1 MYDALTIA
9 AIADELAATI
19 VRGRV
24 QRVQHGDELTL
35 SFEIYARGRRRWITV
50 SADPQDARIVAED
63 GRPPVDSD
71 TVSPMLLLLRKYVR
85 GARVLAVDQPRF
97 ERILRITLAQADYDE
112 ADEDAPPE
120 LIINDLMIELMG
132 RHSNIILVDET
143 GRIRDSVKHVTP
155 GMSRVRTVMPGNA
168 YAPPPPQDKLDPTL
182 AGPSDLLV
190 EADGDTSRL
199 DRWLVATFL
208 GISPLLAREILY
220 RTGLEADAEPRSL
233 SVADAEALLR
243 AMRAVLQPLDSGA
256 WSPALYHHDGGATF
270 YAIPLHHLSDRDD
283 VTIEPMDSILAA
295 AGRAYQLGSPADTRP
310 DRHAPRRARLVAEID
325 AARERLQRRVA
336 NLERQA
342 RDTASPEELRQK
354 GELIYAYLW
363 MIEPGMD
370 ELVTPDGLK
379 IELDPNLSA
388 NDNAQAY
395 FERYRKAQ
403 SAAEEIPRRLEA
415 TRQQL
420 EYVEQLR
427 LNAEQ
432 AESYDEIES
441 VRMEW
446 QEFAAQTQG
455 VGTASRPGGSRP
467 AQSARRPR
475 RIDLDSGATIW
486 IGRTGKQNDTVT
498 FDIGLPT
505 DLWLHARDMPGA
517 HVILRPAP
525 GREPSDRDVEIAASL
540 AAYYSA
546 GRSSGRV
553 PIDVTERRNVR
564 KIRGAG
570 PGMVTYRGEY
580 TIDVEPR
587 SEEQLQL
594 AAR

>member
-9 AIADELAATI
+9 AIADELADTI

-24 QRVQHGDELTL
+24 QRVQHADELTL
-35 SFEIYARGRRRWITV
+35 SFEIYAQGRRRWLTA
-50 SADPQDARIVAED
+50 SASPQDARIVAEV

-71 TVSPMLLLLRKYVR
+71 IVSPMLLLLRKYAR

-97 ERILRITLAQADYDE
+97 ERILRITLAQTDHED
-112 ADEDAPPE
+112 ADEDEAPE
-120 LIINDLMIELMG
+120 LIINDLVIELMG

-143 GRIRDSVKHVTP
+143 SRIRDSVKRVTP

-168 YAPPPPQDKLDPTL
+168 YAPPPPQDKLDPIL
-182 AGPSDLLV
+182 AGPSELLS
-190 EADGDTSRL
+190 EAEGDTSRL

-208 GISPLLAREILY
+208 GISPLLATEIIY
-220 RTGLEADAEPRSL
+220 RAGLDADAEPNDL

-243 AMRAVLQPLDSGA
+243 AIRAVMEPLSTGN
-256 WSPALYHHDGGATF
+256 WSPALYHYDGGATF
-270 YAIPLHHLSDRDD
+270 YAVPLRHLADRED
-283 VTIEPMDSILAA
+283 VTAEQMDSILDA
-295 AGRAYQLGSPADTRP
+295 AGRAYQLGSPADSRP
-310 DRHAPRRARLVAEID
+310 DRHAPRRARLLAEID
-325 AARERLQRRVA
+325 EAHERLQRRIA

-342 RDTASPEELRQK
+342 RETASPEELRQK

-370 ELVTPDGLK
+370 ELVTPDGLR
-379 IELDPNLSA
+379 IELDPDLSA

-403 SAAEEIPRRLEA
+403 SAAEEIPRRLED
-415 TRQQL
+415 TRRL
-420 EYVEQLR
+420 LGYIEQLR
-427 LNAEQ
+427 LSAEQ
-432 AESYDEIES
+432 AESYDEIET

-446 QEFAAQTQG
+446 QEFTASTQG

-467 AQSARRPR
+467 AQAARRPR

-486 IGRTGKQNDTVT
+486 IGRTGKQNDAVT

-505 DLWLHARDMPGA
+505 DLWLHAREMPGA
-517 HVILRPAP
+517 HVILRPEP
-525 GREPSDRDVEIAASL
+525 GREPSDRDIEIAASL

-546 GRSSGRV
+546 GRGSGRV

-587 SEEQLQL
+587 SEEQLNL
-594 AAR
+594 VSR